1 MPRRLSGCSP
11 HNSCCDLLLL
21 RLQRLD
27 QHVAAR
33 IASVDAMEHM
43 LLPHLPVI
51 AIDAALHQL
60 ARVAFALEA
69 VLEHVQ
75 DHALVEVRSLAGVPD
90 AKRHA
95 QRALEAYAR
104 CRRNLAQC
112 IALVAARLVRLD
124 ERRPV
129 AEAHELALV
138 GLAGRLAENGEADHS
153 HLSHASETSAAS
165 AHKPSPAITKTTM
178 LSPSASFSLLKFWPL
193 ASSSRRAG
201 QVRPC
206 SHLAVQGGQRFRSSM
221 VDSPFMR
228 SAQPCR
234 WAHCLAAPAA
244 PVPSPDRL
252 RPGTRAASNGA
263 AGSRAVR
270 SPPRR
275 P

>member
-138 GLAGRLAENGEADHS
+138 GLAGRLAEDRETDHS
-153 HLSHASETSAAS
+153 RVPIASTAIAAS
-165 AHKPSPAITKTTM
+165 TQSARLTITAMMMPAPST
-178 LSPSASFSLLKFWPL
+178 PL
-193 ASSSRRAG
+193 PSSSRRAG
-201 QVRPC
+201 
-206 SHLAVQGGQRFRSSM
+206 HL
-221 VDSPFMR
+221 
-228 SAQPCR
+228 
-234 WAHCLAAPAA
+234 
-244 PVPSPDRL
+244 
-252 RPGTRAASNGA
+252 
-263 AGSRAVR
+263 
-270 SPPRR
+270 
-275 P
+275 